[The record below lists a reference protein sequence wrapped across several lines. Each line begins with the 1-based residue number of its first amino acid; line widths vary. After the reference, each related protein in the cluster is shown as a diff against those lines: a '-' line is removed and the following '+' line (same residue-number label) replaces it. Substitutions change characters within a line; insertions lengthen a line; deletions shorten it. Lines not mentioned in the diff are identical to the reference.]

1 MFVVYNSILRHFPAK
16 IYSIFHGS
24 DNTFATTIFVLVSAV
39 QKISTRMRVSP
50 GTQLY
55 RQVFG
60 VYYGRLGLCGAWA
73 TRVVLIIYMDTIT
86 AAAAA

>member
-50 GTQLY
+50 GTQLF

-60 VYYGRLGLCGAWA
+60 GYYGRLGLCCMVA
-73 TRVVLIIYMDTIT
+73 RVVLIIYMNTIT